1 MEGQLCQPRL
11 AQDEIPGLRSNDV
24 ILEVSHYKPDYSSA
38 LVSVTSLVL
47 GSILACVRRDSRDEP
62 VPAEGPVVPKTRTET
77 DSLGCRELPAGALYG
92 VASLRGSEN
101 FDISSQKLGDEPAL
115 VRALVRIKRAAAAAN
130 RELGA
135 LDIRVADAII
145 AALYDVISGPAGP
158 RGWNRFKSLL
168 LPECRLTPVSHPADA
183 QAVYRTLDAETYI
196 QRAEPAFAKQGF
208 FETGV
213 ANRVEEFGSIAHVFS
228 TYESRREQDGAPFAR
243 GINSFQLVKLGDR
256 WWVASIMWDTER
268 PDVPIPGKYLGR

>member
-1 MEGQLCQPRL
+1 MCL
-11 AQDEIPGLRSNDV
+11 ARTAFVVVLASAASVGAAESASRQTAAPGA
-24 ILEVSHYKPDYSSA
+24 P
-38 LVSVTSLVL
+38 
-47 GSILACVRRDSRDEP
+47 
-62 VPAEGPVVPKTRTET
+62 
-77 DSLGCRELPAGALYG
+77 
-92 VASLRGSEN
+92 
-101 FDISSQKLGDEPAL
+101 
-115 VRALVRIKRAAAAAN
+115 AAAQAPPAFVDPVTV
-130 RELGA
+130 RPKARAE
-135 LDIRVADAII
+135 DVRSIEAII
-145 AALYDVISGPAGP
+145 AAVYDVISGPAGP
-158 RGWNRFKSLL
+158 RDWNRFKSLL

-228 TYESRREQDGAPFAR
+228 SYESRREQDGAPFAR

>member
-1 MEGQLCQPRL
+1 MSADRATLTRMGF
-11 AQDEIPGLRSNDV
+11 ST
-24 ILEVSHYKPDYSSA
+24 A
-38 LVSVTSLVL
+38 LVLVL
-47 GSILACVRRDSRDEP
+47 ASAASVG
-62 VPAEGPVVPKTRTET
+62 PAEPASRQAAEPGAPAVAQASPAFVDPATVRPKARAE
-77 DSLGCRELPAGALYG
+77 DVRSIEAI
-92 VASLRGSEN
+92 VA
-101 FDISSQKLGDEPAL
+101 A
-115 VRALVRIKRAAAAAN
+115 V
-130 RELGA
+130 
-135 LDIRVADAII
+135 
-145 AALYDVISGPAGP
+145 YDVISGPPGP
-158 RGWNRFKSLL
+158 RDWNRFKSLI
-168 LPECRLTPVSHPADA
+168 LPECRLMPVSHPADA

-213 ANRVEEFGSIAHVFS
+213 ANRVEDFGSIGHVFS

>member
-1 MEGQLCQPRL
+1 MSAVRATLTRM
-11 AQDEIPGLRSNDV
+11 GLTRT
-24 ILEVSHYKPDYSSA
+24 A
-38 LVSVTSLVL
+38 LVLVL
-47 GSILACVRRDSRDEP
+47 ASAASVGSAK
-62 VPAEGPVVPKTRTET
+62 PASGQTAPSAP
-77 DSLGCRELPAGALYG
+77 
-92 VASLRGSEN
+92 
-101 FDISSQKLGDEPAL
+101 
-115 VRALVRIKRAAAAAN
+115 AAAQASPAFVDPGTVRPEARAEDVRSIEAIVAA
-130 RELGA
+130 
-135 LDIRVADAII
+135 V
-145 AALYDVISGPAGP
+145 YDVISGPPGP
-158 RGWNRFKSLL
+158 RDWNRFKSLL
-168 LPECRLTPVSHPADA
+168 LPECRLMPVSHPADA

-228 TYESRREQDGAPFAR
+228 TYESRREQDGTPFAR